1 MAELRR
7 KFFLVFLLQL
17 VVGVSSAQE
26 KTILR
31 LEQARQL
38 YLSRNPHVEAERQR
52 IEMARGELR
61 QAGMPPNP
69 QVNYSQEGFPLGSKS
84 TSYDDQEFILW
95 ATQKLELGGK
105 RGHRKNAAQF
115 HLEATEAAFQE
126 VTRSRLNQL
135 KEVFARAYFGQKK
148 RDLTRQHLAS
158 YNDIRTTHQKRYDAG
173 DVSGLSQLR
182 VDLEEI
188 RFLSAVSQAETD
200 FASGWAQLAALIA
213 WSDADLPGLEMA
225 PGAFPEA
232 GPEEL
237 KEIAFRSR
245 PDLEVLSLQRSEMRE
260 TIELE
265 ESQRIPD
272 VTLGGGYKRD
282 FGINSFYAA
291 FQLPI
296 PLFNRNQGSI
306 DRARAEQR
314 RVENEYL
321 WKRIQIGAE
330 VNRAYQVYRTQQS
343 HVGRIQDDLLGR
355 AETALEITRQSYQE
369 AEASLTDYLDALRVR
384 LDASL
389 SYYELLFQL
398 RRARIQL
405 EQATGTDLP

>member
-1 MAELRR
+1 MVELRR
-7 KFFLVFLLQL
+7 KFFGLFLLQL
-17 VVGVSSAQE
+17 VVGVSPAQE
-26 KTILR
+26 KTILT
-31 LEQARQL
+31 LEEARQR
-38 YLSRNPHVEAERQR
+38 YLSRNPQVEAERQR

-61 QAGMPPNP
+61 QAGLPPNP
-69 QVNYSQEGFPLGSKS
+69 QVNYSQEGFPLGSQN

-105 RGHRKNAAQF
+105 RGHRTNVAQF

-126 VTRSRLNQL
+126 VTRSRVNQL
-135 KEVFARAYFGQKK
+135 KEIFLQAYFGQKK
-148 RDLTRQHLAS
+148 RDLTRQHLTS
-158 YNDIRTTHQKRYDAG
+158 YNELRTTHQKRYHAG

-188 RFLSAVSQAETD
+188 RFLSAVSAAETD
-200 FASGWAQLAALIA
+200 FASGWARLAALIA
-213 WSDADLPGLEMA
+213 WSDADLPRLEMA
-225 PGAFPEA
+225 PGEFPDRSR
-232 GPEEL
+232 EEL
-237 KEIAFRSR
+237 KEMAYRSR
-245 PDLEVLSLQRSEMRE
+245 PDLEVLASQRAEMRE

-272 VTLGGGYKRD
+272 LTLGGGYKRD

-306 DRARAEQR
+306 GRARAQQR

-330 VNRAYQVYRTQQS
+330 VDRAYQVYRTQQS
-343 HVGRIQDDLLGR
+343 HVERIQDDLLGR
-355 AETALEITRQSYQE
+355 AETALEVTRQSYQE
-369 AEASLTDYLDALRVR
+369 GEASLMDYLDALRVR
-384 LDASL
+384 LDTSL

-398 RRARIQL
+398 QRARLQL
-405 EQATGTDLP
+405 EQATATDLP